1 VLKALRGYRIHEAL
15 SEYHKALGETMYMDI
30 PLQPAFVFTIDP
42 ENVEYICKTHFEN
55 FPKGDLLHSRMVDLL
70 GNGIFNVDGAAW
82 HSQRKTSSRM
92 FTANRFKNHIW
103 KVVDKNS
110 DKVVRM
116 LQATPAGE
124 AVDLFDLLNRFTL
137 DSIGEIGFGAD
148 IGSLETADSPF
159 LRSFDKAQQI
169 ILLRF
174 VVPGWSL
181 LRLLGLGSEWSTR
194 KNFGMLRDYSKK
206 IVQDLRANRD
216 PTAADSF
223 VGLFMKSG
231 ESHSDALLED
241 LVLNFLIAGR
251 DTTAQAMAWCLWN
264 VLQHP
269 EVERRILE
277 EAESVCSEGALAYE
291 HMAKLDYLQA
301 VISESLRLFPSV
313 PIELKYTLADDTL
326 PNGTFVPRGT
336 TMAYSAYCMGRS
348 AKLWGPDAE
357 QFRPERW
364 LAMQGPVDAYA
375 YPVFH
380 AGPREC
386 LGKRLAM
393 VEMKALLLRVLR
405 TVKLSLAVSP
415 EEIRPDL
422 QVTLGMSTG
431 LPCHVARR

>member
-1 VLKALRGYRIHEAL
+1 
-15 SEYHKALGETMYMDI
+15 
-30 PLQPAFVFTIDP
+30 
-42 ENVEYICKTHFEN
+42 
-55 FPKGDLLHSRMVDLL
+55 
-70 GNGIFNVDGAAW
+70 
-82 HSQRKTSSRM
+82 
-92 FTANRFKNHIW
+92 
-103 KVVDKNS
+103 
-110 DKVVRM
+110 
-116 LQATPAGE
+116 
-124 AVDLFDLLNRFTL
+124 
-137 DSIGEIGFGAD
+137 
-148 IGSLETADSPF
+148 
-159 LRSFDKAQQI
+159 
-169 ILLRF
+169 
-174 VVPGWSL
+174 
-181 LRLLGLGSEWSTR
+181 
-194 KNFGMLRDYSKK
+194 
-206 IVQDLRANRD
+206 
-216 PTAADSF
+216 
-223 VGLFMKSG
+223 MKSG

-264 VLQHP
+264 ILQHP